1 MVRRLHLIFVFT
13 WSGLNAIAD
22 GLVPTEAILFR
33 GALMRI
39 LKKVLTVDPRLGP
52 VYLSKAD
59 LADAYMSLWVRMEDV
74 PSVDFLIP
82 KNTPSNTQLMR
93 FHLFLPIGYI
103 DSAPYFGMATETV
116 ADLANEAIS
125 QKEQA
130 GEHPLEMEDESRA
143 ADDAGALEA
152 QADAIWGH
160 LPAEQRSAAK
170 ANVNVYLDEFISV
183 VQVGPRERRK
193 IL

>member
-1 MVRRLHLIFVFT
+1 M
-13 WSGLNAIAD
+13 
-22 GLVPTEAILFR
+22 EAILFR